1 VYEWVTDCGNKEA
14 ATAAT
19 DELLADVLLKAEELA
34 EFETLG
40 PQVSPC
46 RSSLKR
52 SQRANSWL
60 KRIESTVDF
69 SDKALPV
76 VGVEGILSVGLEVIF
91 NGVP

>member
-1 VYEWVTDCGNKEA
+1 VYECVTDCGSSEA

-19 DELLADVLLKAEELA
+19 VVLFADVVLNAEELA
-34 EFETLG
+34 DVDTFG

-46 RSSLKR
+46 RSSLRR

-76 VGVEGILSVGLEVIF
+76 VGVEDMLSVGLEVIF